1 MGYLIILIT
10 FLYCIYINK
19 NLNMSSK
26 IIWFIGINIFF
37 NDVIY
42 FFSRKYILGTYE
54 QLLILTII
62 FFLFLSYKGKKEKN
76 NNIKYIV
83 YISII
88 LILIF
93 LSDVISGIYSPQR
106 GFYLHS
112 SYLSITFILLVSR
125 FKTSYDEVINV
136 FINILIL
143 YVYSSI
149 LAVVIDVNKAIQF
162 NYGETIIGVPIR
174 YNGIITH
181 ANGFSIILAVSII
194 ILIYNK
200 QIKNRKIKITITT
213 ISLIFT
219 QSKTSIIA
227 IIVVIILNFI
237 INFFE
242 RVKSKKKRVILKILL
257 SLIFISIIIF
267 IVPKISFDEITFT
280 GRVRL
285 WKDSLEVWKNHK
297 ILGYGP
303 NFLNEE
309 YRTAVYG
316 INSPFGQAHNQF
328 IQALAQNGIIGA
340 ILLITLLLLVNKICV
355 YLLNKEDN
363 YTIVGIFLLILIRMM
378 TETPMKTTGMDFNWY
393 ILLISLLLL
402 IYKMNEICR
411 EAFEGEFN
419 GKNSSNNYMP

>member
-181 ANGFSIILAVSII
+181 ANGFSIIL
-194 ILIYNK
+194 
-200 QIKNRKIKITITT
+200 TITT

-340 ILLITLLLLVNKICV
+340 ILLIILLLLVNKICV